1 MTKELVFCSIDTA
14 YALMAGDHSIPVSHM
29 VMVPEELIAKGEVI
43 SVPFE
48 EFEEYLRAYPRKVG
62 V

>member
-14 YALMAGDHSIPVSHM
+14 YSLMAGDYAIPVSHI
-29 VMVPEELIAKGEVI
+29 VMVPDELIAKGEAI
-43 SVPFE
+43 SIPFE
-48 EFEEYLRAYPRKVG
+48 EFEEYLRAYPKKVG